1 MVHPRPD
8 APGAGEYKQS
18 VRMVLITVP
27 DPETGTEL
35 VRSVV
40 EARLAAC
47 GNLIPGVTSIY
58 RWAGE
63 VHQDPE
69 CLIILK
75 TTDSALPALK
85 KRVVE
90 MHPYEVPEFLA
101 LAPVEGHLPYLDWV
115 QAEITTPE
123 GP

>member
-8 APGAGEYKQS
+8 PPPGGEEARS
-18 VRMVLITVP
+18 VRVVFITVP
-27 DPETGTEL
+27 DPETGAKL
-35 VRSVV
+35 VRSMV

-47 GNLIPGVTSIY
+47 GNLIPGLTSIY
-58 RWAGE
+58 RWEGE

-69 CLIILK
+69 CMIILK

-85 KRVVE
+85 KRVLD

-101 LAPVEGHLPYLDWV
+101 VAPVEGHLPYLEWV
-115 QAEITTPE
+115 QAETRNPE
-123 GP
+123 AP